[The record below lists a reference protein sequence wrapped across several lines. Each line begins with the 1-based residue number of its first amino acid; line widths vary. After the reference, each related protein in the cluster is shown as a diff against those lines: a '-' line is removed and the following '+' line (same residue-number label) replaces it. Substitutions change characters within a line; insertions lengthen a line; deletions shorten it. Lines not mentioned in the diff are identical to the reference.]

1 MRIRPPRAFTI
12 TVGVVVAL
20 VVVLVVG
27 LHVAGR
33 QLQPH
38 VQAALGP
45 RASVGSIGPG
55 WTGIVLRDVRI
66 QAPPGWPVK
75 DELRAARVTVLPDL
89 RSLFGGPWRV
99 ARVTVEGG
107 YLSALRMRNGRMRLL
122 PALLEDRGQPAS
134 RSKPAPA
141 GGAPEIEIRR
151 AVLDG
156 ATIEFFDHSVRSPPL
171 ALRIEKL
178 DAEAGPFMLPKLDR
192 SISVQVAGVFKGPQR
207 DGRIAIDGDFTP
219 STRDADLRA
228 RFTGVDMVPLQHY
241 VLKGSDTAIEHGAL
255 DLDLRAKVARGRLS
269 APGKLTLT
277 DLELV
282 DDGPLATFAG
292 VPRKAVLAAMTERGR
307 LEVKFTLQGRLDD
320 PSFSINENL
329 ATRIAAGVAE
339 SLGVSLSGAVKGL
352 GGLVKGLL
360 GR

>member
-1 MRIRPPRAFTI
+1 MTRPPRAFTI
-12 TVGVVVAL
+12 AIGVVIAL
-20 VVVLVVG
+20 IAALGAG
-27 LHVAGR
+27 LQVAGW

-45 RASVGSIGPG
+45 RATVGSIGPG

-75 DELRAARVTVLPDL
+75 DEFRAARIIVLPDL

-107 YLSALRMRNGRMRLL
+107 YLSALRMRNGKMRLL
-122 PALLEDRGQPAS
+122 PALLEDRGNPVKRGKS
-134 RSKPAPA
+134 APA
-141 GGAPEIEIRR
+141 DSGLEIEIGR

-156 ATIEFFDHSVRSPPL
+156 ARIDFFDHSVRTPPL
-171 ALRIEKL
+171 PLRIEKL
-178 DAEAGPFMLPKLDR
+178 DAEAGPFVLPALDR
-192 SISVQVAGVFKGPQR
+192 SIHVQLAGVLKGPQR
-207 DGRIAIDGDFTP
+207 DGRITVDGAFTP
-219 STRDADLRA
+219 STRDADLRT
-228 RFTGVDMVPLQHY
+228 RFAGVDMVPLQHY
-241 VLKGSDTAIEHGAL
+241 VLKGRDTAIEHGVL
-255 DLDLRAKVARGRLS
+255 DLDLRAKVARGRLNAS
-269 APGKLTLT
+269 GKLTLT
-277 DLELV
+277 DLDLV

-292 VPRKAVLAAMTERGR
+292 VPRKAVLAALTERGR
-307 LEVKFTLQGRLDD
+307 LEVKFTLEGRLED

-329 ATRIAAGVAE
+329 ATKIGAGVAE
-339 SLGVSLSGAVKGL
+339 SLGVSLSGTVKGL

>member
-1 MRIRPPRAFTI
+1 MTRPPRAFTI
-12 TVGVVVAL
+12 AVGAVIAL
-20 VVVLVVG
+20 V
-27 LHVAGR
+27 
-33 QLQPH
+33 
-38 VQAALGP
+38 AALGP
-45 RASVGSIGPG
+45 RASIGSIGPG
-55 WTGIVLRDVRI
+55 WSGIVLRDVRI

-107 YLSALRMRNGRMRLL
+107 YLSALRMRNGKMRLL
-122 PALLEDRGQPAS
+122 PALLEDRGRPAA
-134 RSKPAPA
+134 RSKPAST
-141 GGAPEIEIRR
+141 GSAPEIEIRR

-171 ALRIEKL
+171 ALRIERL
-178 DAEAGPFMLPKLDR
+178 DAEAGPFMLPALDR
-192 SISVQVAGVFKGPQR
+192 SIHVQVAGVFKGPQR

-255 DLDLRAKVARGRLS
+255 DLDLRAKVARGRLT

-307 LEVKFTLQGRLDD
+307 LEVKFTLQGRLED

-329 ATRIAAGVAE
+329 ATKIAAGVAE